1 MALSGGL
8 SIRAK
13 LNISIAII
21 FLLVMIFS
29 TVVSVDRERQYALAV
44 AKQQVTDLTTWYF
57 DSLNTMMLT
66 GTMDQRGLLREK
78 LLSRD
83 QVMEARVIRGL
94 PVSFQYGPGLPDA
107 QAVDDLDNIALQG
120 EGQTVVSET
129 EKGRVLT
136 VLTPFEATRDT
147 RGVDCLQCHEV
158 PEGSVNGVVR
168 VSFSLEQMDAKVKEE
183 TMFNI
188 MMNMG
193 LFSFGLL
200 IANLLINR
208 WFSRPI
214 SHMMQVLQERSV
226 GNVNARMEWASND
239 EMGRLG
245 EAFNTMADNINVA
258 HEREHATAEELKS
271 KVDNLLDVVNRV
283 AEGDYTAKVG
293 FGGDDAIGEL
303 ATSLQ
308 VMVDYIRISI
318 EEKREAV
325 SVLQHKVDELLKI
338 ANKVAAGDLTAQVQI
353 EGSDAFANLAMGVQG
368 MIQSLHE
375 LVAKIQHSG
384 VQLAA
389 AATEISA
396 SMSQLEV
403 TAENQ
408 AQTTND
414 IAATATEISA
424 TTKDLV
430 LTMDEVAQVAE
441 RASDSAEDSHAGL
454 TRMENIMR
462 QLAEGVVTVA
472 EKLEL
477 LKEKASSISGVVTT
491 ISKVADQTN
500 LLSLNAAIEAEKA
513 GEAGRG
519 FAVVAVE
526 IRRLADQAAV
536 STLDIEHM
544 IKEMQASVATGVESI
559 RFFTDLVRH
568 GVNEVQVVSKQQSE
582 IIELV
587 ETLSPRFEAVHQAM
601 HFQSQ
606 GAEQINEA
614 MINLNEDAQQTVES
628 LRLSN
633 RATHR
638 LNDSAQSLQASVS
651 RFKVEK

>member
-1 MALSGGL
+1 MAFSGGL

-13 LNISIAII
+13 LNISIALI
-21 FLLVMIFS
+21 FLAVMVVS
-29 TVVSVDRERQYALAV
+29 TLVSVDRERQYALSV

-83 QVMEARVIRGL
+83 HVREARVIRGL
-94 PVSFQYGPGLPDA
+94 PVSIQYGSGSADA
-107 QAVDDLDNIALQG
+107 QAVDDLDNLALQG
-120 EGQTVVSET
+120 EPQTVVSET
-129 EKGRVLT
+129 DTGRILT
-136 VLTPFEATRDT
+136 ILTPFEATRDT
-147 RGVDCLQCHEV
+147 RGVDCLACHEV
-158 PEGSVNGVVR
+158 PEGSVNGAVR
-168 VSFSLEQMDAKVKEE
+168 VSFSLEEMDAKVKEE
-183 TMFNI
+183 TLFNI
-188 MMNMG
+188 AMNLG
-193 LFSFGLL
+193 LFALGLL

-208 WFSRPI
+208 WFNRPV
-214 SHMMQVLQERSV
+214 SHMMEVLQSRSE
-226 GNVNARMEWASND
+226 GDENARMEWDSND

-245 EAFNTMADNINVA
+245 EVFNTMADNISVA
-258 HEREHATAEELKS
+258 HEREHATANELKS
-271 KVDNLLDVVNRV
+271 KVDSLLAVVNRV
-283 AEGDYTAKVG
+283 AEGDYSATVG
-293 FGGDDAIGEL
+293 FDGKDAIGEL
-303 ATSLQ
+303 GTRLQ
-308 VMVDYIRISI
+308 VMVDYIRGSI

-325 SVLQHKVDELLKI
+325 DVLQQKVDLLLQV
-338 ANKVAAGDLTAQVQI
+338 ANHVAEGDLTASVHM
-353 EGSDAFANLAMGVQG
+353 EGEDAFAKLAMGVQG
-368 MIQSLHE
+368 MIQSLNE
-375 LVAKIQHSG
+375 LVAQIQHSG

-408 AQTTND
+408 AQTTHD

-430 LTMDEVAQVAE
+430 LTMDEVGRVAE
-441 RASDSAEDSHAGL
+441 RASNSAEDSHAGL
-454 TRMENIMR
+454 SRMENIMR
-462 QLAEGVVTVA
+462 QLAEGVVTVGD
-472 EKLEL
+472 KLEL

-513 GEAGRG
+513 GESGRG

-544 IKEMQASVATGVESI
+544 IREMQDSVAVGVDSI

-568 GVNEVQVVSKQQSE
+568 GVNEVQIVSKQQSE
-582 IIELV
+582 IIDLV

-614 MINLNEDAQQTVES
+614 MIKLNE
-628 LRLSN
+628 
-633 RATHR
+633 
-638 LNDSAQSLQASVS
+638 
-651 RFKVEK
+651 